1 MFYKFSFV
9 SNLVDYL
16 RPLPLKQ
23 FLQAGLY
30 ISSPPINSTVKLF
43 KNINVLSYDSTIL
56 LVKAAISY
64 LQNQHTAFNFFT
76 FSANGTNSN
85 ILLNGFL
92 SNVPSNAAI
101 NIIFPSLANFSLNVT
116 I

>member
-1 MFYKFSFV
+1 MFYKFSFI

-30 ISSPPINSTVKLF
+30 ISSPPINSTIKFKIICITFLGFNYSFGESGYLLF
-43 KNINVLSYDSTIL
+43 TK
-56 LVKAAISY
+56 
-64 LQNQHTAFNFFT
+64 QHTAFNFFT

-101 NIIFPSLANFSLNVT
+101 NIIFPSLASFSLNVT